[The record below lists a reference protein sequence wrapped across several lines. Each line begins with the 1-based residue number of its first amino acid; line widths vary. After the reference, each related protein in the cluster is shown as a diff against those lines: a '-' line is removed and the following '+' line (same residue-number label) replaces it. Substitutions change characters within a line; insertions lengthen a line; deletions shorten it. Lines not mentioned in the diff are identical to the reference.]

1 MKKDQWGLVDCN
13 DPDVIFTITARPNPF
28 WNLTTEEAD
37 LLPKE
42 LSDIDYEWL
51 VSAEKFS
58 EEFWMGIEAP
68 RLSLHICSRFMLQ
81 ALEHGFDP
89 KSRHRNK
96 SQFELWLFQKLG
108 EYMFTH
114 STPIT
119 DNSHKEETLADG
131 IST

>member
-1 MKKDQWGLVDCN
+1 
-13 DPDVIFTITARPNPF
+13 
-28 WNLTTEEAD
+28 
-37 LLPKE
+37 
-42 LSDIDYEWL
+42 
-51 VSAEKFS
+51 
-58 EEFWMGIEAP
+58 
-68 RLSLHICSRFMLQ
+68 MLQ